1 MVVSLAVTDK
11 AGRKV
16 LLIISGIGSAI
27 CLCILA
33 WSFDELLSSEGDA
46 EVSTFMKFLPLISM
60 LAFYFIFSV
69 GYGVTPLIILGELFP
84 DKTKALASSIS
95 MSIFWLFDF
104 AVAKVYFL
112 LTNLIGVGGNFY
124 LLGGCT
130 FFGVIFVI
138 FFVPETKDKTL
149 AEIQTMVENN
159 KVFLNCDI
167 SSSCKKKQQ
176 PSEA

>member
-1 MVVSLAVTDK
+1 
-11 AGRKV
+11 
-16 LLIISGIGSAI
+16 
-27 CLCILA
+27 
-33 WSFDELLSSEGDA
+33 
-46 EVSTFMKFLPLISM
+46 M

-130 FFGVIFVI
+130 FFGVIFII
-138 FFVPETKDKTL
+138 FFLPETKDKTL
-149 AEIQTMVENN
+149 AEIQTMVKNN

-167 SSSCKKKQQ
+167 SSCKKKQQ

>member
-1 MVVSLAVTDK
+1 MIVSLAVTDK

-33 WSFDELLSSEGDA
+33 WSFDVLLASEGD
-46 EVSTFMKFLPLISM
+46 EVSTFMRFLPLISM

-130 FFGVIFVI
+130 FLGVIFVI

-159 KVFLNCDI
+159 KVFLSCDI
-167 SSSCKKKQQ
+167 SSSCKNKQQ
-176 PSEA
+176 LSEA